1 MPSVHPVEAS
11 EMKSPQNESLDKKI
25 EELNAE
31 NEQLIGL
38 LAVLCACFSSGFA
51 GNFEN
56 FVKYF

>member
-1 MPSVHPVEAS
+1 MPSVSPVEAS
-11 EMKSPQNESLDKKI
+11 AMKNPQNESLDKKI

-51 GNFEN
+51 GKCEIF
-56 FVKYF
+56 